1 MDKSKIENAVLE
13 LHRRIWENRTA
24 IWPDQV
30 PNPLE
35 MLDPEIA
42 AHVLDI
48 RYEHWPELTALV
60 KQGKRV
66 LIAGLLDR
74 QARKI
79 AVSDQFSDEIVR
91 FTGAHEIGH
100 WMLHPGQVM
109 HRDRPIK
116 GLVSEA
122 SSRDPQEREADY
134 FAACFLMPYKLVKI
148 ALEATFLV
156 KAPFVFDDNSAFW
169 LCPTD
174 PDSLLRADIGSHD
187 RALSLAAAKS
197 YGGRHFDSLASQFRV
212 SVSTMAIRLK
222 ELELI
227 QE

>member
-1 MDKSKIENAVLE
+1 MDKLEIESTARDLQ
-13 LHRRIWENRTA
+13 RRIWEQRTA

-30 PNPLE
+30 PSPLG

-48 RYEHWPELTALV
+48 RYEHWEGLTPLA
-60 KQGKRV
+60 KQDKRF

-79 AVSDQFSDEIVR
+79 AVSDQFPDETVR

-100 WMLHPGQVM
+100 WILHPGQVM

-116 GLVSEA
+116 GLASET
-122 SSRDPQEREADY
+122 SSREPQEREADY
-134 FAACFLMPYKLVKI
+134 FAACFLMPRKLVKA
-148 ALEATFLV
+148 ALESTFLI
-156 KAPFVFDDNSAFW
+156 KAPFIFDDAAAFW
-169 LCPTD
+169 LCPHD
-174 PDSLLRADIGSHD
+174 PDSLLRPDIGSLD
-187 RALSLAAAKS
+187 CALSLAAAQS
-197 YGGRHFDSLASQFRV
+197 YGGRHFNSLAKQFRV

>member
-1 MDKSKIENAVLE
+1 MDKLEIENIALS
-13 LHRRIWENRTA
+13 LQRRIWEQRTA

-30 PNPLE
+30 PSPLG

-42 AHVLDI
+42 AHVLGI
-48 RYEHWPELTALV
+48 QYEHWEELTPLA

-79 AVSDQFSDEIVR
+79 AVSDQFPDEIVR

-100 WMLHPGQVM
+100 WLLHPGQVM
-109 HRDRPIK
+109 HRDLPIK
-116 GLVSEA
+116 GLGETL
-122 SSRDPQEREADY
+122 SRMPQEKEADY
-134 FAACFLMPYKLVKI
+134 FAACFLMPRKLVKM
-148 ALEATFLV
+148 ALETTFLV
-156 KAPFVFDDNSAFW
+156 NAPFVLDDNAAFW
-169 LCPTD
+169 LCPHD
-174 PDSLLRADIGSHD
+174 PDSLLRADVGSLD
-187 RALSLAAAKS
+187 CALSLAAAKS
-197 YGGRHFDSLASQFRV
+197 YGGRHFNSLAKQFRV
-212 SVSTMAIRLK
+212 SVKTMAIRLK